1 MVTRLSESE
10 LPIGG
15 AGLGVDEYLEF
26 LRKEYLADFI
36 RRGGAS
42 VKLAV
47 VGSDQVA
54 ERFHTGLAAA
64 ATAEGYVF
72 AAVDAASVRV
82 HLVDQIFFAVA
93 RQVDWGALAA
103 SAVRAAY
110 DATAF
115 PVPDAAVLA
124 AATPGQAAPGPSD
137 SLTVDAVATA
147 YDVNPREL
155 YRSVRRQLEQA
166 MLGGAGLAHEFRLA
180 MLRLCQAQLG
190 AGDVDVVER
199 DAVLGWLRGERV
211 PLPALRSALI
221 HARIGRHNAR
231 SLLASLA
238 RWLPTVGAAGL
249 VVGLDLARM
258 TACRRCSWRWRCRP
272 SWSPTRYGASPPTAR
287 CSSASPTRCAT
298 GGGPT
303 RTRPWS
309 ASTSGWRR
317 SDERSGGGHGS
328 QRRPAGRGAARR
340 GGAAF
345 RRAEPGSGGEP
356 GGGPDRHRGPVRR
369 APGSGPGRAGGGAAA
384 GRPAHG
390 RRVRLGQEPSAR
402 APDASRLAGRLRGQP
417 GGGQQGDAAA

>member
-72 AAVDAASVRV
+72 TAVDAASVRV

-137 SLTVDAVATA
+137 GLTVDAVATA

-166 MLGGAGLAHEFRLA
+166 LLGGAGLAHEFRLA
-180 MLRLCQAQLG
+180 VLRLCQAQLG

-258 TACRRCSWRWRCRP
+258 TV
-272 SWSPTRYGASPPTAR
+272 G
-287 CSSASPTRCAT
+287 
-298 GGGPT
+298 
-303 RTRPWS
+303 
-309 ASTSGWRR
+309 
-317 SDERSGGGHGS
+317 
-328 QRRPAGRGAARR
+328 RRPPVEEREGIYYSKAAVLDAYEVVRQLIDATDSLSSVLMAVAVPPELVTDEVRGLPAYSALQLRVADEVRDRRRTNPYAAL
-340 GGAAF
+340 
-345 RRAEPGSGGEP
+345 
-356 GGGPDRHRGPVRR
+356 
-369 APGSGPGRAGGGAAA
+369 
-384 GRPAHG
+384 
-390 RRVRLGQEPSAR
+390 VRL
-402 APDASRLAGRLRGQP
+402 DVRLEAIR
-417 GGGQQGDAAA
+417 

>member
-47 VGSDQVA
+47 AGSDQVA

-147 YDVNPREL
+147 YGVNPGSCTAVCAASSSRQCSAAPAW
-155 YRSVRRQLEQA
+155 RTSSGWRCSDCAKPNWAPVMSTWSSVTPCS
-166 MLGGAGLAHEFRLA
+166 AG
-180 MLRLCQAQLG
+180 C
-190 AGDVDVVER
+190 AGSVCR
-199 DAVLGWLRGERV
+199 
-211 PLPALRSALI
+211 
-221 HARIGRHNAR
+221 
-231 SLLASLA
+231 
-238 RWLPTVGAAGL
+238 
-249 VVGLDLARM
+249 
-258 TACRRCSWRWRCRP
+258 CRRCAQRSSTPGSAGTTPARCWRASPGGCRP
-272 SWSPTRYGASPPTAR
+272 SGLPVWWSV
-287 CSSASPTRCAT
+287 
-298 GGGPT
+298 
-303 RTRPWS
+303 
-309 ASTSGWRR
+309 STW
-317 SDERSGGGHGS
+317 
-328 QRRPAGRGAARR
+328 
-340 GGAAF
+340 
-345 RRAEPGSGGEP
+345 
-356 GGGPDRHRGPVRR
+356 
-369 APGSGPGRAGGGAAA
+369 
-384 GRPAHG
+384 
-390 RRVRLGQEPSAR
+390 
-402 APDASRLAGRLRGQP
+402 
-417 GGGQQGDAAA
+417 